1 MDRLHSP
8 FLASPR
14 SPPKALPSE
23 FLVVSVCGVCEWLA
37 LALSFFRKVGAMR
50 YIAQAEELLSYLCR
64 KRLNSPFPSP

>member
-1 MDRLHSP
+1 MTAITEDDNT
-8 FLASPR
+8 A
-14 SPPKALPSE
+14 
-23 FLVVSVCGVCEWLA
+23 WLA